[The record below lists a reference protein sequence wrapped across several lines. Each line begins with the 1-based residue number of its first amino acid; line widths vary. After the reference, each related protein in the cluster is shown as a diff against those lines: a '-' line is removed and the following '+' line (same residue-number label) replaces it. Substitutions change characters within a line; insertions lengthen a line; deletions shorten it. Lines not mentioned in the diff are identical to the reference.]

1 MFLAPKIAGGN
12 TGATANIVTL
22 FREGVGACQAQ
33 LWPSYGESWDM
44 QSGLSSSIVGLVHGK
59 YCPYRAHHRRLTRDR
74 SWNRGRARSPRMGER
89 DQLCKG
95 PGSRSGVPE
104 TLREGCAGRANVCGA
119 SLDNLLAKGR
129 ECLRFACRSTAR
141 SAAHRP

>member
-33 LWPSYGESWDM
+33 LWPSYGESWGM

-74 SWNRGRARSPRMGER
+74 SWNRGGARPRALGDR

-95 PGSRSGVPE
+95 PRSGPGMPE
-104 TLREGCAGRANVCGA
+104 TVRRSCLGPVESLLRN
-119 SLDNLLAKGR
+119 
-129 ECLRFACRSTAR
+129 
-141 SAAHRP
+141 H